1 MSLEACRSVSVKC
14 IWEILVQKDIDNGRT
29 KNLSTID
36 VRIRTRQPFYFQDDN
51 LRAGHS
57 ADVDEI
63 A

>member
-1 MSLEACRSVSVKC
+1 MKF
-14 IWEILVQKDIDNGRT
+14 IWEIRIQKDIYNGRT

-36 VRIRTRQPFYFQDDN
+36 VRIRIGQPFYYQDDN

-57 ADVDEI
+57 AYVDEI